1 MAGNRKSSSN
11 SQPLFLFYICE
22 KNIFAVKEIYLLVMH
37 KKLGYEIR
45 KKVTIVTKKKENR
58 GKGIWMLLY
67 R

>member
-1 MAGNRKSSSN
+1 
-11 SQPLFLFYICE
+11 
-22 KNIFAVKEIYLLVMH
+22 MH
-37 KKLGYEIR
+37 KKLGYDK

>member
-1 MAGNRKSSSN
+1 MKKISLLSKK
-11 SQPLFLFYICE
+11 YICLLTI
-22 KNIFAVKEIYLLVMH
+22 KNWDM
-37 KKLGYEIR
+37 IR